1 MATKQEELRN
11 LATIYGALQAKSD
24 LEKKIEDEK
33 EKIEK
38 QEDRYIPDHPEYEPK
53 WSEETWEKEKR
64 EQKNKEDEK
73 TSGIGIAAVQW
84 ILHYVIFA
92 INAEFFPLEQG
103 MGTFEPGEW
112 EVIVFGYFSIGLA
125 IVLNLILWII
135 DKTIGAPMF
144 GAFHGFVS
152 TGSRSVISAVVTTAL
167 YFGEVID
174 ETYFVFAILVGV
186 VPPACFALI
195 NLIWLLIKK
204 KKKRAAA
211 AQAQLE
217 EKAERERRAAYDKEK
232 AAADIVIAQ
241 KRKRLAEQVQKIVA
255 ACRERIARYKE
266 EIARQE
272 KIVAQTPGLAMQ
284 DKNLYTVSTLLI
296 YFERGKADS
305 IKEAI
310 NLFDHEEREKARA
323 SEERFAR
330 ARAEE
335 AQRYAL
341 AEMAKVQ
348 REHNNAV
355 EASAR
360 RAEER
365 LNKELDDLKN
375 NRY

>member
-11 LATIYGALQAKSD
+11 LATIYSALQAKSD
-24 LEKKIEDEK
+24 LEQKIEDEK

-53 WSEETWEKEKR
+53 WREEPREKR
-64 EQKNKEDEK
+64 ERKNKEDEK
-73 TSGIGIAAVQW
+73 STGIFIAVVQW
-84 ILHYVIFA
+84 IVFYIALGVSADFLSSEA
-92 INAEFFPLEQG
+92 VT
-103 MGTFEPGEW
+103 GTFTSDEW
-112 EVIVFGYFSIGLA
+112 VMMVIYVFCMLAA
-125 IVLNLILWII
+125 IVLNLIVWRI
-135 DKTIGAPMF
+135 DMAIKVPVF
-144 GAFHGFVS
+144 GAFHGLVT

-186 VPPACFALI
+186 PLPACIALI

-211 AQAQLE
+211 AQAQLDE
-217 EKAERERRAAYDKEK
+217 EAERERRAAYDREK

-241 KRKRLAEQVQKIVA
+241 KRKRLAEEVKKIVA

-272 KIVAQTPGLAMQ
+272 RIVAQTPGLAMQ

-310 NLFDHEEREKARA
+310 NLFDHEERERARA
-323 SEERFAR
+323 EEERFAR

-348 REHNNAV
+348 REHNDAV

-365 LNKELDDLKN
+365 LNKELDELKN
-375 NRY
+375 KRY